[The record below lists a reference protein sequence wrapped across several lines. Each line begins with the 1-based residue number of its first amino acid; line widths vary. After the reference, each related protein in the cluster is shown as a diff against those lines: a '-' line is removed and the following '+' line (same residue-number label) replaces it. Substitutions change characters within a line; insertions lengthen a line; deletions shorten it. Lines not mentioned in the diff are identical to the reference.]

1 MDKASIV
8 KDAINY
14 IYNLQKQVNEI
25 ESDISDLKS
34 QKEEGKTRS
43 RHQPSDDRNLDAILC
58 YQKPKVKQEHWI
70 KEVHLLC
77 PYVLFVNDRF
87 YFLLI
92 HSYCCFIP

>member
-14 IYNLQKQVNEI
+14 IYNLQKQVDQI

-34 QKEEGKTRS
+34 QKEEGKTVS
-43 RHQPSDDRNLDAILC
+43 CHQPLGDGHLDAILC

-70 KEVHLLC
+70 KEVGL
-77 PYVLFVNDRF
+77 
-87 YFLLI
+87 
-92 HSYCCFIP
+92 S